1 MRTAWGRDTVRA
13 RTVPANGRGAATCI
27 RTSHRQVVTHF
38 RELLVAQGLLAAMRF
53 ANEQS
58 RHRFTAIYRFDGPTL
73 RNVLL
78 VDRADASVN
87 ATPDLPVLE
96 SYCVYVREASAR
108 FLTDDAPHDARTT
121 GHAKREAV
129 QSYCGIPIMAMDG
142 TLWGTICHFDYAPV
156 PFDEGEVALLESLAP
171 MVMRAIDDGT
181 AGIALD
187 GRDSA
192 A

>member
-1 MRTAWGRDTVRA
+1 MNR
-13 RTVPANGRGAATCI
+13 P
-27 RTSHRQVVTHF
+27 SHRQLVTRF
-38 RELLVAQGLLAAMRF
+38 RQLLVAEGLLPAMRF

-58 RHRFTAIYRFDGPTL
+58 RHRFTAIYRFDGPAL

-78 VDRADASVN
+78 VDKADASVDT
-87 ATPDLPVLE
+87 TPDLPVLE
-96 SYCVYVREASAR
+96 SYCIYVRDASAR
-108 FLTDDAPHDARTT
+108 FLTEDSPHDARTT
-121 GHAKREAV
+121 GHAKREVV

-156 PFDEGEVALLESLAP
+156 PFAEDEVTLLESLAP